1 MKKLLLILLTTS
13 FLISCKNDGKK
24 TFSVSG
30 EIINNKGKMAYLEEV
45 PVGTMRAVL
54 VDSAK
59 IGSNGGFSF
68 KTETGESSIY
78 NIRIDNG
85 MYPIAAVVNDAA
97 SVKLKITMSK
107 ENPEYSEKYE
117 VTGSPASQLMQ
128 EFTTNFNNK
137 MKVIFDKAGA
147 LDSLQKAIAPDSIIN
162 ETHQAMAKQSAELKE
177 YAQAEMNKSNN
188 VALTMFILGYYQS
201 TANNPGFGLEPLGND
216 QVNAIIDKAIK
227 DNPDHTGMAQLKQA
241 IAAQTSGAAAQG
253 GGGMWVGK
261 QAPDFTLPDVNG
273 KPLALSSLKGKY
285 VLVDFWASWCKPCRM
300 ENPNVVA
307 AFIKF
312 KNKNFTILGVS
323 LDEDRESWL
332 SAIKKDQLSWQH
344 VSDLKQWESMVL
356 PIYQF
361 DGIPY
366 NVLVDP
372 QGKVIA
378 ESLRGPALEAKLAEV
393 LN

>member
-1 MKKLLLILLTTS
+1 M
-13 FLISCKNDGKK
+13 
-24 TFSVSG
+24 
-30 EIINNKGKMAYLEEV
+30 
-45 PVGTMRAVL
+45 
-54 VDSAK
+54 
-59 IGSNGGFSF
+59 
-68 KTETGESSIY
+68 
-78 NIRIDNG
+78 
-85 MYPIAAVVNDAA
+85 
-97 SVKLKITMSK
+97 
-107 ENPEYSEKYE
+107 
-117 VTGSPASQLMQ
+117 
-128 EFTTNFNNK
+128 
-137 MKVIFDKAGA
+137 
-147 LDSLQKAIAPDSIIN
+147 
-162 ETHQAMAKQSAELKE
+162 
-177 YAQAEMNKSNN
+177 
-188 VALTMFILGYYQS
+188 
-201 TANNPGFGLEPLGND
+201 
-216 QVNAIIDKAIK
+216 
-227 DNPDHTGMAQLKQA
+227 
-241 IAAQTSGAAAQG
+241 
-253 GGGMWVGK
+253 
-261 QAPDFTLPDVNG
+261 NG